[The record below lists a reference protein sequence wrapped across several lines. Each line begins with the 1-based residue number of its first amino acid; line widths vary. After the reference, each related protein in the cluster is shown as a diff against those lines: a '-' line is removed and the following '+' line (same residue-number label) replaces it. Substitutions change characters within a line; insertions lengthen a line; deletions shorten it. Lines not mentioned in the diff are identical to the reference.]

1 MKEIFEWKN
10 TDFMMKMK
18 IKEEEGIVLEVTA
31 VIALVFLS

>member
-18 IKEEEGIVLEVTA
+18 IKEEEGITLDVTY

>member
-18 IKEEEGIVLEVTA
+18 IKEEEGITLHVTG